1 MTILGVSKEAGLT
14 VEEIKQRVRDF
25 VVENFLFG
33 EADERL
39 LDSSSLLQEGFVDSS
54 GVMEMLLFLDEE
66 FGVEVPAKDLL
77 EENVGSINLI
87 ANYIRRRLAK

>member
-1 MTILGVSKEAGLT
+1 MLSVSEVAVMGLGD
-14 VEEIKQRVRDF
+14 IKQKVRDF

-66 FGVEVPAKDLL
+66 FGVEVPPKDLL
-77 EENVGSINLI
+77 EDNLGSINLI
-87 ANYIRRRLAK
+87 ANYISRRLAANN